1 MFFMRIR
8 YLESIILSSVIML
21 LACGKPDLGP
31 DGLER
36 KGGLSSD
43 ESATI
48 EKNFVEQRALIEEAR
63 GLKAKA
69 EGGDP
74 VAAKR
79 WRVITSD
86 EFPVNIAYLILNRVK
101 KSVAVEAKSSQ
112 LASIRKEMSQ
122 VGWNDIRP
130 IWISAKLGDAD
141 AQNEIYDFF
150 VKKKE
155 HLNSDE
161 RVFLFR
167 LKGSAKISSSVHY
180 WRSRPDDELPQ
191 IEVLDDSC
199 RQVSYSY
206 LVDSFWTPPEGAWD
220 PLYVEGRY
228 RYDGIEFAP
237 RDWLVK
243 AAATDSEYRTKLA
256 ALDFVS
262 ANNDTERIRAAK
274 VLLSLVGINRN
285 QESRSLVESCLAAIY
300 YRGITVPVDHAKAAE
315 IMLSSSDNAL
325 KARGVKLVCEKNLP
339 LEQQDRQS
347 GHESEELLNAV
358 YNKYGYG
365 NWRRDFER
373 AYFEYWIFLWRI
385 NGSPG
390 GDANFARMELAEL
403 EKQLSAEEII
413 SLQKKCWVWYKK
425 FDGKSPYIDDWVSR

>member
-1 MFFMRIR
+1 MRIR

-21 LACGKPDLGP
+21 LACGKPNLGS

-36 KGGLSSD
+36 KGELSSD
-43 ESATI
+43 ESDTI
-48 EKNFVEQRALIEEAR
+48 EKKFAEQRALIEEAR

-101 KSVAVEAKSSQ
+101 KSAAVEAKSSQ

-141 AQNEIYDFF
+141 AQNEIHDFF
-150 VKKKE
+150 TKE
-155 HLNSDE
+155 NLGSDD
-161 RVFLFR
+161 RVI
-167 LKGSAKISSSVHY
+167 LKGSVKTRQFFDL
-180 WRSRPDDELPQ
+180 WGRSRPPAELPR
-191 IEVLDDSC
+191 IEVLADSY
-199 RQVSYSY
+199 RLVSHSY
-206 LVDSFWTPPEGAWD
+206 LVDSFWTPPAGKWD
-220 PLYVEGRY
+220 PAHVEGRY

-243 AAATDSEYRTKLA
+243 AAATDSRFKAKLA

-262 ANNDTERIRAAK
+262 ANNDAERIRAAK
-274 VLLSLVGINRN
+274 VLLSFAATLRGL
-285 QESRSLVESCLAAIY
+285 EGESLVESCMAAIY
-300 YRGITVPVDHAKAAE
+300 CRGISVPVDLAKAAD
-315 IMLSSSDNAL
+315 IMLSSGDNSL
-325 KARGVKLVCEKNLP
+325 QARGVKLVCEHNLP
-339 LEQQDRQS
+339 LNQKDRQS
-347 GHESEELLNAV
+347 GHESEGLLYAV
-358 YNKYGYG
+358 YSKYGYG
-365 NWRRDFER
+365 HWKRDFER
-373 AYFEYWIFLWRI
+373 AYFEYWLFLRRV

-390 GDANFARMELAEL
+390 ADANFARMELSEL
-403 EKQLSAEEII
+403 ENRLSAEEVI

-425 FDGKSPYIDDWVSR
+425 FEGKSPYFDDWVSR